1 MLYNKSI
8 LLIVSGGIAA
18 YKSAELIRQLRQL
31 GAHVRCI
38 LTNAGSQ
45 FITPLTLASLSAEKV
60 YTDLFSL
67 TDESD
72 MGHIKLGRETDLI
85 LVAPATANIIAR
97 MASGIADDL
106 ATTTIL
112 ASEKPILIAPAMNK
126 VMWDNPSTQRNI
138 SYLQNDSVNIIGPD
152 QGDLACGEVGHG
164 RMAAAE
170 DIIKKINLILEVKK
184 PLAGL
189 RALVTSGPTHEPLD
203 PVRYISNNSSGKQG
217 HAIAVAAASFG
228 ADVTL
233 ISGPTALKAPEGV
246 STINVKTAEEML
258 NACISKLPVDFAI
271 CCAAVADWRP
281 AKVADQKIK
290 KSPSDGNNN
299 STLSIK
305 MLENQ
310 DILGRLAQSPLG
322 KRPKLLVGF
331 AAETNNVI
339 EEASKKLTQKKCD
352 WIVANDVSKEADT
365 FGSDNNKVTILKV
378 DGSGVVQ
385 HDSWPKST
393 KVEIAEQ
400 LIKNISMTFAS
411 QSKNDK

>member
-138 SYLQNDSVNIIGPD
+138 SYLQDDSVNIIGPD

-170 DIIKKINLILEVKK
+170 DIIKKN
-184 PLAGL
+184 
-189 RALVTSGPTHEPLD
+189 
-203 PVRYISNNSSGKQG
+203 
-217 HAIAVAAASFG
+217 
-228 ADVTL
+228 
-233 ISGPTALKAPEGV
+233 
-246 STINVKTAEEML
+246 
-258 NACISKLPVDFAI
+258 
-271 CCAAVADWRP
+271 
-281 AKVADQKIK
+281 
-290 KSPSDGNNN
+290 
-299 STLSIK
+299 
-305 MLENQ
+305 
-310 DILGRLAQSPLG
+310 
-322 KRPKLLVGF
+322 
-331 AAETNNVI
+331 
-339 EEASKKLTQKKCD
+339 
-352 WIVANDVSKEADT
+352 
-365 FGSDNNKVTILKV
+365 
-378 DGSGVVQ
+378 
-385 HDSWPKST
+385 
-393 KVEIAEQ
+393 
-400 LIKNISMTFAS
+400 
-411 QSKNDK
+411 

>member
-138 SYLQNDSVNIIGPD
+138 SYLQDDSVNIIGPD

-170 DIIKKINLILEVKK
+170 DIIKKISLILEVKK

-331 AAETNNVI
+331 AAETNNII

-352 WIVANDVSKEADT
+352 WIVANDVSEEADT

-393 KVEIAEQ
+393 KVEIAEK
-400 LIKNISMTFAS
+400 LIKKVSMTFECKS
-411 QSKNDK
+411 IK

>member
-8 LLIVSGGIAA
+8 LLIVSGGIGA

-38 LTNAGSQ
+38 LTNAGTQ
-45 FITPLTLASLSAEKV
+45 FITPLTLASLSGEKV

-126 VMWDNPSTQRNI
+126 VMWDSPSTQRNI

-290 KSPSDGNNN
+290 KAPSDGNNN

-352 WIVANDVSKEADT
+352 WIVANDVSEEADT

-393 KVEIAEQ
+393 KVEIAEK
-400 LIKNISMTFAS
+400 LIKKVSMTFECKS
-411 QSKNDK
+411 IK